1 MKKLKLA
8 LTLLTIAI
16 MVAPF
21 AYVIIAYRDNLI
33 DLVLP
38 PQLSN
43 IGQSLG
49 QSSGENPSSSST
61 SPINITGSD
70 FQVPQIVG
78 TPQYNP
84 TTGDFSLA
92 INATNP
98 LSNKIS
104 VEQLSVQIESKDGS
118 GLVGN
123 ISIPQSIN
131 IQPGESGI
139 INVEGVIP
147 QQLYNQING
156 QNTGNIDFNNIVLKN
171 LDVTV
176 GGIKVHIDQ
185 VDPDSIQSILG
196 GS

>member
-1 MKKLKLA
+1 MNKLKLA

-16 MVAPF
+16 MVGPF
-21 AYVIIAYRDNLI
+21 AYVLIAHSDNLI
-33 DLVLP
+33 GLVLP
-38 PQLSN
+38 PQFSNLSQN
-43 IGQSLG
+43 IGQ
-49 QSSGENPSSSST
+49 NPSSST
-61 SPINITGSD
+61 SDPLNITGSN
-70 FQVPQIVG
+70 FEVPQLVG

-84 TTGDFSLA
+84 NTGDFNVA

-98 LSNKIS
+98 LSNEIS
-104 VEQLSVQIESKDGS
+104 VDHLSVQIQSKDNS

-131 IQPGESGI
+131 IKPGESSV

-147 QQLYNQING
+147 QELYNQINA

-176 GGIKVHIDQ
+176 GGIKVHLDQ
-185 VDPDSIQSILG
+185 VDPASFQSNLG
-196 GS
+196 GLGGP